1 MLPLNNG
8 KATKPS
14 SSLSDYPSQP
24 FPHPINSLL
33 RPANDTKKKKQQLRR
48 DQNKP
53 LFLATSNGDEKD
65 RLRRPR
71 RGRLCHRRPRGR
83 RPGSFPHQLVLRG
96 HPRRRRRHRGL
107 PPLLLRL
114 LLAVT
119 SQGGGRKGSHRCLR
133 SISRCICALFLLCV
147 LLAPPVCLLSFY
159 VVSKER
165 SDGIAWS

>member
-14 SSLSDYPSQP
+14 SSLSDCPSIP
-24 FPHPINSLL
+24 TIPAPYKSLL
-33 RPANDTKKKKQQLRR
+33 RPVNDTKKKEQQLPR

-65 RLRRPR
+65 RLRCPR
-71 RGRLCHRRPRGR
+71 RGRLCRRRPCGR

-119 SQGGGRKGSHRCLR
+119 PQGGGRKGSHRCLR
-133 SISRCICALFLLCV
+133 SISRCICALFLL
-147 LLAPPVCLLSFY
+147 
-159 VVSKER
+159 
-165 SDGIAWS
+165 